1 MHAARLS
8 PPVTPRSKRLGVL
21 ALVAVA
27 LALGAV
33 LRHAL
38 GIEMHPEALR
48 QRVDEFG
55 ALGPALFVLLLTLR
69 FVVLIPSAVM
79 LTVGGACFGV
89 VGGTLYGALGLTL
102 MGLVQFVLVQWAGA
116 EALRSRVPERLQGAL
131 RAARSG
137 LGAGTL
143 ALVAA
148 YPVGPLTPVQLA
160 AALAGMP
167 FFVYAGSV
175 VAGSLLRAGLFAW
188 FGSALL
194 EGEGVLLAGA
204 LLTAVLFLPLLHP
217 RARRFV
223 LTSFG
228 AASREG

>member
-1 MHAARLS
+1 LQNRAI
-8 PPVTPRSKRLGVL
+8 RLGIL
-21 ALVAVA
+21 ALVAAA
-27 LALGAV
+27 LALGSL
-33 LRHAL
+33 LRSAL
-38 GIEMHPEALR
+38 GLELDPDGLR

-55 ALGPALFVLLLTLR
+55 ALGPLVFVILLSLR
-69 FVVLIPSAVM
+69 FVFLIPSAVM
-79 LTVGGACFGV
+79 LTVGGVCFGAV
-89 VGGTLYGALGLTL
+89 LGTVYGAIGLTL
-102 MGLVQFVLVQWAGA
+102 MGLFQFVLVQLAGA
-116 EALRSRVPERLQGAL
+116 ESLRARVPQRLQGAL

-167 FFVYAGSV
+167 FAVYLLAVTAGST
-175 VAGSLLRAGLFAW
+175 LRAGLFAW

-194 EGEGVLLAGA
+194 EGEGAIVAGA
-204 LLTAVLFLPLLHP
+204 LLAAALILPMLHP

-223 LTSFG
+223 LSSFG
-228 AASREG
+228 SPREP

>member
-1 MHAARLS
+1 LQQ
-8 PPVTPRSKRLGVL
+8 RSIRLGIL
-21 ALVAVA
+21 ALVAGSLV
-27 LALGAV
+27 LGAV
-33 LRHAL
+33 LRNAL
-38 GIEMHPEALR
+38 GLEFDPEGLR
-48 QRVDEFG
+48 QRVEEFG
-55 ALGPALFVLLLTLR
+55 AFGPLLFVVLLSLR
-69 FVVLIPSAVM
+69 FIFLIPSAVM
-79 LTVGGACFGV
+79 LTVGGVCFGV
-89 VGGTLYGALGLTL
+89 ALGTLYGALGLTL
-102 MGLVQFVLVQWAGA
+102 MGLLQFALVQLAGA
-116 EALRSRVPERLQGAL
+116 EALRARVPERLQGAL

-167 FFVYAGSV
+167 FAVYLLSVTAGST
-175 VAGSLLRAGLFAW
+175 LRAGLFAW

-204 LLTAVLFLPLLHP
+204 LLVAVVVVPMLHP

-223 LTSFG
+223 L
-228 AASREG
+228 ASVRSAREE

>member
-1 MHAARLS
+1 
-8 PPVTPRSKRLGVL
+8 VPREDLFLTQRSIQLAVL
-21 ALVAVA
+21 ALVAVG
-27 LALGAV
+27 LALGSAV
-33 LRHAL
+33 RSAL
-38 GIEMHPEALR
+38 GLEIHPEALR
-48 QRVDEFG
+48 QRVEEFG
-55 ALGPALFVLLLTLR
+55 ALGPAIFVVLLSLR
-69 FVVLIPSAVM
+69 FVLLIPSAVM

-89 VGGTLYGALGLTL
+89 VMGTLYGALGLTL
-102 MGLVQFVLVQWAGA
+102 MGLFQFVLVQWAGA
-116 EALRSRVPERLQGAL
+116 EALRERVPARLQGAL
-131 RAARSG
+131 RAARSS

-167 FFVYAGSV
+167 FLVYAV
-175 VAGSLLRAGLFAW
+175 CVAAGSLLRAGLFAW

-194 EGEGVLLAGA
+194 EGEGVLLVGA

-228 AASREG
+228 AVERQG

>member
-1 MHAARLS
+1 ML
-8 PPVTPRSKRLGVL
+8 VLLGVGA
-21 ALVAVA
+21 ALVGGS
-27 LALGAV
+27 LLRSALG
-33 LRHAL
+33 LE
-38 GIEMHPEALR
+38 IHPESLR
-48 QRVDEFG
+48 ARVESFG
-55 ALGPALFVLLLTLR
+55 ALGPVLFVALLSLR
-69 FVVLIPSAVM
+69 FVFLIPSAVM
-79 LTVGGACFGV
+79 LTVGGACFGAV
-89 VGGTLYGALGLTL
+89 LGTLYGAIGLTL
-102 MGLVQFVLVQWAGA
+102 MGLFQFVLVQWAGA
-116 EALRSRVPERLQGAL
+116 EALRARVPERLQGAL

-167 FFVYAGSV
+167 FAVYAAAV
-175 VAGSLLRAGLFAW
+175 TAGSLLRAGLFAW

-194 EGEGVLLAGA
+194 EGEGVLLVGA
-204 LLTAVLFLPLLHP
+204 LLAAVLFLPLLHP

-228 AASREG
+228 AASRSDG

>member
-1 MHAARLS
+1 LQQ
-8 PPVTPRSKRLGVL
+8 RSIRLGIL
-21 ALVAVA
+21 ALVAGA
-27 LALGAV
+27 LVLGAV
-33 LRHAL
+33 LRNAL
-38 GIEMHPEALR
+38 GLELDPEGLR
-48 QRVDEFG
+48 QRVEEFG
-55 ALGPALFVLLLTLR
+55 AFGPLLFVVLLSLR
-69 FVVLIPSAVM
+69 FIFLIPSAVM
-79 LTVGGACFGV
+79 LTVGGVCFGV
-89 VGGTLYGALGLTL
+89 ALGTLYGALGLTL
-102 MGLVQFVLVQWAGA
+102 MGLFQFALVQLAGA
-116 EALRSRVPERLQGAL
+116 EALRARVPERLQGAL

-167 FFVYAGSV
+167 FAVYLLSVTAGST
-175 VAGSLLRAGLFAW
+175 LRAGLFAW

-204 LLTAVLFLPLLHP
+204 LLTVVVVVPMLHP

-223 LTSFG
+223 LSSVG
-228 AASREG
+228 SAREE